1 MQKPSNTRLD
11 QLSAQSDLEIEAWS
25 ANVAEAFKEPEML
38 KDIRALRQGFK
49 KLQNDFEETAEALAA
64 TERALEAQKLAFK
77 AEVMK
82 TGMYT
87 VENADLL
94 VKMGSFLFQ
103 KNGVDV
109 VLPNVPNY
117 VKGGAHAILALEN
130 SLYLGSV
137 TALASSAVFNVK
149 LFSKYLIPQ
158 WLQDGYQD
166 VVTEYPYTKCIVDGG
181 ISFASNAAI
190 FSPQAA
196 LPYAALTA
204 ASCAAELAQ
213 PGTGSYVTA
222 ATSSLKMMFSGNP
235 VTKVIDALAIIDTLD
250 AYDGVAEVVS
260 MLSGINNIGAYAVV
274 DSE

>member
-1 MQKPSNTRLD
+1 MHKEI
-11 QLSAQSDLEIEAWS
+11 LEA
-25 ANVAEAFKEPEML
+25 
-38 KDIRALRQGFK
+38 RQAFK
-49 KLQNDFEETAEALAA
+49 KLRNDLENLKKDMAVKDQLVAKSLAVKDKKLLDQTAKSLAA

-130 SLYLGSV
+130 SLYSGSV
-137 TALASSAVFNVK
+137 TALASTAVFNAK

-204 ASCAAELAQ
+204 ASCAAEIAQ

-222 ATSSLKMMFSGNP
+222 ATSSLKMMFSGNS
-235 VTKVIDALAIIDTLD
+235 VTKVIDALAIVDRLD